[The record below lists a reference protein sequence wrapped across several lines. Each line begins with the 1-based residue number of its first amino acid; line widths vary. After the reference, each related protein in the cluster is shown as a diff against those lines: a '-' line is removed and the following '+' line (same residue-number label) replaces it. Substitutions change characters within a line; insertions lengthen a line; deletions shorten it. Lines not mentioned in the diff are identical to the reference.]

1 MHSISFENL
10 SMLRHKA
17 RVVRWSRIHQPSQRS
32 STKTDKLCKVLRFLS
47 KWHYCPSDIIVQVT
61 LLSKWQYCPSE
72 YCPSDI
78 IVQVNIVQVTL
89 LSKSMYITSRIVV
102 EESISR
108 KNFEDQQNLQK
119 QRKSINCDKIFQ
131 FLSTF
136 QSEQKCYTV
145 ISRLSKNEL
154 DRVAS

>member
-17 RVVRWSRIHQPSQRS
+17 RVVRWSRIHQPSKRS
-32 STKTDKLCKVLRFLS
+32 SAKIDKICKVLRFMSKWTLS

-89 LSKSMYITSRIVV
+89 LSKSMYFTSRIVV
-102 EESISR
+102 KESINKKKLWRST
-108 KNFEDQQNLQK
+108 
-119 QRKSINCDKIFQ
+119 KSSKAKKIYQ
-131 FLSTF
+131 LW
-136 QSEQKCYTV
+136 
-145 ISRLSKNEL
+145 
-154 DRVAS
+154 

>member
-1 MHSISFENL
+1 MHSISFGNL

-17 RVVRWSRIHQPSQRS
+17 RVVRWSRIHQPSKRS
-32 STKTDKLCKVLRFLS
+32 SAKIDKICKVLRFMSKWTLS

-89 LSKSMYITSRIVV
+89 LSKSMYFTRNNKKTLKINKIFKNN
-102 EESISR
+102 ENLSIAI
-108 KNFEDQQNLQK
+108 
-119 QRKSINCDKIFQ
+119 KSIRRYQGTEPWQDEEEVRNVQVPQANCWA
-131 FLSTF
+131 
-136 QSEQKCYTV
+136 V
-145 ISRLSKNEL
+145 
-154 DRVAS
+154 

>member
-17 RVVRWSRIHQPSQRS
+17 RVVRWSRIHQPSKRS
-32 STKTDKLCKVLRFLS
+32 SAKIDKICKVLRFMSKWTLS

-61 LLSKWQYCPSE
+61 LLSK
-72 YCPSDI
+72 
-78 IVQVNIVQVTL
+78 
-89 LSKSMYITSRIVV
+89 SMYFTSRIVV
-102 EESISR
+102 KESINR

-131 FLSTF
+131 FLSKF

-145 ISRLSKNEL
+145 ISRLSKSEL